1 MARNIIDKIWD
12 SHVLTQSPDGESDLF
27 YIDFHLLH
35 EASSPQAFEGLRIAG
50 RTVRRPDL
58 SLATEDHVVSTRLNL
73 LGSGDDNPV
82 AREMVSAL
90 RKNCAEFGIA
100 LHSLGSADQGIVHVV
115 GPQLGITQPGMTIVC
130 GDSHTSTHG
139 AFGALAFGIG
149 TSQVEHVLASQT
161 LWMTRPKTMAVTFT
175 GKLPRGTTAKDLV
188 LHLIAEIGT
197 GGAQG
202 FVIEYRGEPVR
213 DLSMESRMT
222 LCNMSIESGARAGLI
237 APDRTTY
244 DYLRGRPYA
253 PVGDDWTESKH
264 NWDQLLTD
272 GDATFDREITLDV
285 ADLEPFV
292 TWGIN
297 PGQALPVSSSVP
309 DPVGESDARR
319 REQITRA
326 LDYMDLTPGTPL
338 RDVAVDAVFIGSCT
352 NGRLD
357 DLRAAAE
364 ILQGRRI
371 PEHVTTVVVPGSA
384 EVKRRAE
391 SEGLDVI
398 FEAAGAQWRS
408 PGCSLCVA
416 MNDDFLEPGTRCA
429 STSNRNFEGRQGSGV
444 RTHLVS
450 PTTAAATAVL
460 GHLASAN
467 DL

>member
-1 MARNIIDKIWD
+1 MGN
-12 SHVLTQSPDGESDLF
+12 
-27 YIDFHLLH
+27 
-35 EASSPQAFEGLRIAG
+35 
-50 RTVRRPDL
+50 
-58 SLATEDHVVSTRLNL
+58 
-73 LGSGDDNPV
+73 
-82 AREMVSAL
+82 
-90 RKNCAEFGIA
+90 
-100 LHSLGSADQGIVHVV
+100 
-115 GPQLGITQPGMTIVC
+115 QP
-130 GDSHTSTHG
+130 
-139 AFGALAFGIG
+139 
-149 TSQVEHVLASQT
+149 
-161 LWMTRPKTMAVTFT
+161 
-175 GKLPRGTTAKDLV
+175 
-188 LHLIAEIGT
+188 
-197 GGAQG
+197 
-202 FVIEYRGEPVR
+202 
-213 DLSMESRMT
+213 
-222 LCNMSIESGARAGLI
+222 RAGAAGQL
-237 APDRTTY
+237 
-244 DYLRGRPYA
+244 
-253 PVGDDWTESKH
+253 VGS
-264 NWDQLLTD
+264 
-272 GDATFDREITLDV
+272 R
-285 ADLEPFV
+285 
-292 TWGIN
+292 
-297 PGQALPVSSSVP
+297 
-309 DPVGESDARR
+309 PVGEPDARR

-391 SEGLDVI
+391 AEGLDVI

-429 STSNRNFEGRQGSGV
+429 STSNRNFEDRQGSGV